1 MLAVPRETAQYIG
14 GRVAVHLQGLDL
26 NLLIALD
33 ALLSEHNVTR
43 AAERVHISQPGMSA
57 ALQKLRWHFKDEL
70 LERIGRKLE
79 LTPRARALVDPVR
92 DILHRARMLTADD
105 DGFDPGTAERLFRLG
120 GSSLCSELLAL
131 PLAQRLMQE
140 APGIRFQFDDLLAD
154 TLTRLF
160 EGGLDCAITV
170 TQMLS
175 LDPVCLDKSLSERP
189 LFTDQLVVA
198 VAESNPLVGD
208 TLSYEEFC
216 SLSYI
221 ETRFGSHSNSIAE
234 QILRQ
239 QGQRPLTRFWMP
251 SFHQSLSAVAQTDMI
266 TIAPSLLVKRYGET
280 LALRSVEAP
289 LELPSLPEQLF
300 WHPRNDFDPGHR
312 WFRELVT
319 QVTAEVVQDN
329 HLTLTGTGDFTPGK
343 VDEAAGF
350 AAQ

>member
-1 MLAVPRETAQYIG
+1 M
-14 GRVAVHLQGLDL
+14 HLKGLDL

-92 DILHRARMLTADD
+92 DVLHRARALTAADQD
-105 DGFDPGTAERLFRLG
+105 FDPSTAERLFRLG

-131 PLAQRLMQE
+131 PLAQRLMRE

-170 TQMLS
+170 TQMLA
-175 LDPVCLDKSLSERP
+175 LDPTCLDRSFSERP
-189 LFTDQLVVA
+189 LFTDRLVIA
-198 VAESNPLVGD
+198 VAKDNPLVEES
-208 TLSYEEFC
+208 LSYEQFC
-216 SLSYI
+216 SLPYI
-221 ETRFGSHSNSIAE
+221 ETRFGSHSTSIAE
-234 QILRQ
+234 QILRRQ
-239 QGQRPLTRFWMP
+239 SRRPVTRFWFP
-251 SFHQSLSAVAQTDMI
+251 SFHQSLNAVAQTDMI
-266 TIAPSLLVKRYGET
+266 TIAPSLLVERYGQT
-280 LALRSVEAP
+280 LPLRSMEAP
-289 LELPSLPEQLF
+289 LELPSLPERLF

-312 WFRELVT
+312 WFRDLVT
-319 QVTAEVVQDN
+319 QVTAEVVGVND
-329 HLTLTGTGDFTPGK
+329 LAPAGTGDLEAGK
-343 VDEAAGF
+343 VEEGAGLPT
-350 AAQ
+350 Q